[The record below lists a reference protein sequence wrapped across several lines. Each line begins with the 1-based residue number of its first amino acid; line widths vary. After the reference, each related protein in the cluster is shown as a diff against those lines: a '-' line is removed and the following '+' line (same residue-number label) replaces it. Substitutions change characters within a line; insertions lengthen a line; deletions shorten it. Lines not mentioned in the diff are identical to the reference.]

1 MSGSLCVPMPGIL
14 LLRNALSIPTGF
26 SSVGCTLVCLDTG
39 PSPKT
44 TWVKMWVE
52 RRSWFFKRKP
62 SIKTNWHLCW
72 DLMTWKGARK
82 HSSPQVSCIPL
93 ERQAGKKQRLSDWEV
108 GVCWYWCDDFKSIC
122 LRLKQSCFNP
132 PMATGHLDYKYW
144 EFLKIVW
151 EFWSA

>member
-62 SIKTNWHLCW
+62 SIKTNWHLGP
-72 DLMTWKGARK
+72 DDMEGSKKAFQP
-82 HSSPQVSCIPL
+82 SSFLYSTG
-93 ERQAGKKQRLSDWEV
+93 EAGWKKQRLSDWEV

-132 PMATGHLDYKYW
+132 PMVTGHLDYKYW